1 MYLQLRLNYN
11 LGVFESVKRSFADM
25 SYVSRDMAN
34 NRLGKY
40 PDVAMYP
47 VTVNLS
53 ASIMVNGTDRLHAA
67 TVSS

>member
-1 MYLQLRLNYN
+1 
-11 LGVFESVKRSFADM
+11 M